1 MHACMHACM
10 RVCMYVCMHACVCV
24 HTHTHTH
31 THIVSMCARTY
42 GVFLL
47 GHLRHGT
54 SKRQHQRPRTRMHA
68 NDTLR
73 HGTLLPRRRK
83 LHTCTCR
90 RARSF
95 VTFISLSAATAER
108 TLASKLSAPVFP
120 ALFVAPPMPPA
131 ATAPDPSTFT
141 FLPAPPTWISVPAG
155 RFPRATTAPVPAP
168 APPRSPGAVAAPA
181 AADVADAGMRIL
193 GKISFGLPFWGL
205 AAASSAF
212 FFACASPPRHPIR
225 N

>member
-1 MHACMHACM
+1 MH
-10 RVCMYVCMHACVCV
+10 VCVCVYVCMCVC
-24 HTHTHTH
+24 TYTH
-31 THIVSMCARTY
+31 THILCVCARARTACSSS
-42 GVFLL
+42 GIF
-47 GHLRHGT
+47 GMRT
-54 SKRQHQRPRTRMHA
+54 SKRQHQRPRTRINNA

-95 VTFISLSAATAER
+95 LTFISLSAATAER
-108 TLASKLSAPVFP
+108 TLASRLSAPVFP
-120 ALFVAPPMPPA
+120 ALFVAPPTPPA
-131 ATAPDPSTFT
+131 ATAPAPSTFT

-168 APPRSPGAVAAPA
+168 APPRSPGAVVAPA

-212 FFACASPPRHPIR
+212 FFACASSPRHPIR